1 MGKRYHCDY
10 CARSFQD
17 TLHNRKKHLNGVQHH
32 RAKKAWFD
40 NFRDAAAILQDE
52 RAKQGCRKFLQTGQC
67 VFGPS
72 CRYSHMS
79 EQDIKDLE
87 QHIHEERQLKVDL
100 DQEEASAKPSL
111 EEWLCRREK
120 RAAPSSGRYF
130 KSLRNINS
138 ITPGLWMYSVWISQE
153 IVYTTLGHST
163 SSRHTT
169 GIKSL

>member
-10 CARSFQD
+10 CDRSFQD

-52 RAKQGCRKFLQTGQC
+52 RAKQACRKFLQTGQC

-79 EQDIKDLE
+79 EQDMKDLE
-87 QHIHEERQLKVDL
+87 QHIHERQQGVDL
-100 DQEEASAKPSL
+100 DQEEATTKPSL
-111 EEWLCRREK
+111 EEWLSRREK
-120 RAAPSSGRYF
+120 RAAQSSGR
-130 KSLRNINS
+130 SPS
-138 ITPGLWMYSVWISQE
+138 ITSAPASWRMERQSPYRLGLKS
-153 IVYTTLGHST
+153 TLCAEYNVNTLYGQKFMDT
-163 SSRHTT
+163 
-169 GIKSL
+169 

>member
-52 RAKQGCRKFLQTGQC
+52 RAKQGCRKFLQT
-67 VFGPS
+67 
-72 CRYSHMS
+72 
-79 EQDIKDLE
+79 
-87 QHIHEERQLKVDL
+87 EERQLKVDL

-120 RAAPSSGRYF
+120 RAAPSSGSVLKLEEEKTAKGIGVPTF
-130 KSLRNINS
+130 LLSIPDLPPSLL
-138 ITPGLWMYSVWISQE
+138 PL
-153 IVYTTLGHST
+153 HSG
-163 SSRHTT
+163 RWRGKVHNDW
-169 GIKSL
+169 G